1 MFKYLMRLFMLILMP
16 GMLAGIPGLST
27 LRATAS
33 DSSIGSDQDSI
44 PVYHLGEIVVVGDR
58 RSEPKASVSEINSNI
73 MNATGTNTVKEALN
87 SVPGVV
93 TTNGSK
99 GESRLQIRGFQGR
112 ETMIL
117 LDGRPISLPY
127 YGDLDLNS
135 IPMSN
140 ISKIKVIK
148 GPAGAVYGANT
159 LGGLV
164 NIVSKRINTGATRE
178 LKLSFGENET
188 YDAGI
193 NLGATYHNLDYW
205 ASFGLAS
212 SGGYNL
218 SGDFDPVELEDGGL
232 RDNSDYRNFN
242 LDTKLNLNLDDGTV
256 LSMSAGYY
264 NSVRGLPTGTDR
276 GTYQEFPDWRRYY
289 LDLGGDGLI
298 NDNIYWKGKLYYD
311 VCKNRLKRYGDDSF
325 SDDNLIFD
333 SFHDSF
339 DVGGR
344 LAFMFAVTDRLEN
357 TSGVVFRVDGIDRQ
371 EDAGEP
377 WVYNQTAS
385 GSLFS
390 QFEYSPTDL
399 LSLEAGAAWNRM
411 EPDAIDASISS
422 LDPYFGLSVVPLD
435 RLNVHLA
442 GSKATR
448 FPTLNHFFSTSSGN
462 PDLRPE
468 KAVKLEA
475 GYKIDLTSALSFKQ
489 DYFWNDVDD
498 LIDRRSR
505 NDIYENI
512 DEVILKGVETG
523 IDYARGKQLR
533 LSVSHT
539 YLDAYE
545 WQSGIRRYHSPRNKT
560 DYSISY
566 KPGFGLTL
574 NHTGQYIS
582 DRLDPDLVRMPD
594 YYLAHLRI
602 SYVVKPYLTLF
613 VNARNLLDKN
623 YEEERYYP
631 MPGRCVMLGFEAG
644 Y

>member
-1 MFKYLMRLFMLILMP
+1 MLILML
-16 GMLAGIPGLST
+16 GMLPGVPGLST
-27 LRATAS
+27 LYAIAS
-33 DSSIGSDQDSI
+33 DLPVASDQDSI
-44 PVYHLGEIVVVGDR
+44 PVYHLGEIVVVEGR
-58 RSEPKASVSEINSNI
+58 RNEPKASVSEINSNI

-93 TTNGSK
+93 TTNGGK

-164 NIVSKRINTGATRE
+164 NIVSKRVNTGATRE
-178 LKLSFGENET
+178 LKLSLGENET

-193 NLGATYHNLDYW
+193 NLGDTYRNLDYW
-205 ASFGLAS
+205 ISFGLTS
-212 SGGYNL
+212 SDGYSL
-218 SGDFDPVELEDGGL
+218 SDDFSPVELEDGGL

-276 GTYQEFPDWRRYY
+276 AKYQDFPDWRRYY

-298 NDNIYWKGKLYYD
+298 NDNVYWKGKIYYD

-339 DVGGR
+339 DIGSR
-344 LAFMFAVTDRLEN
+344 LAFTFALNEKLDN
-357 TSGVVFRVDGIDRQ
+357 TSGIIFRVDGIDRQ

-377 WVYNQTAS
+377 WIYNQTAS

-390 QFEYSPTDL
+390 QFEYSPVDV
-399 LSLEAGAAWNRM
+399 LSVEAGASWNRM
-411 EPDAIDASISS
+411 EPDVISASISS
-422 LDPYFGLSVVPLD
+422 LDPYIGMSIVPL
-435 RLNVHLA
+435 RWLNVHLA
-442 GSKATR
+442 ASKATR
-448 FPTLNHFFSTSSGN
+448 FPTLNHFFSTVSGN

-468 KAVKLEA
+468 KALKLET
-475 GYKIDLTSALSFKQ
+475 GYKVDLSPALSFKQ
-489 DYFWNDVDD
+489 DYFWNDVND

-523 IDYARGKQLR
+523 IDYARGEQLR
-533 LSVSHT
+533 LSGSHT

-545 WQSGIRRYHSPRNKT
+545 KESGIRRYHSPRNKT
-560 DYSISY
+560 DYAVSY
-566 KPGFGLTL
+566 RTGFGLTL

-582 DRLDPDLVRMPD
+582 DRLDPDLARMPD
-594 YYLAHLRI
+594 YYLAHMKI

-631 MPGRCVMLGFEAG
+631 MPGRCVMFGFEAR